1 MELRPYQETC
11 VEQVLDRFEAGHKSV
26 LLIAGTGS
34 GKTAVATRL
43 VKDFWEAGLPV
54 MFQITLDTLAEQT
67 LSAFTRMGIPEDEI
81 GIIRGGTP
89 EHRDRPVQIASQ
101 QTLIRRDWWQRRHW
115 GLCVLD
121 EAHISDFS
129 NCARK
134 TREVLPKA
142 RYLGLTASPW
152 RMSKKQGFDQYTAQ
166 VNAPAP
172 AALQEMGFLSPMRY
186 FVLPE
191 ASVDLKKVR
200 TLAGDFATDDLVNAC
215 NRPEVVEASIR
226 EWQRRT
232 PGRRTLAFTIS
243 VEHAEAVAAT
253 FNAAGIPAATVTG
266 ETPRARRA
274 ELYQQLHDREL
285 MVLSSCMALA
295 TGFDLPSAEVGLLMR
310 PTKSQALHIQQIGRI
325 ARPWDEKDCGW
336 ILDQAGNCLRF
347 PYPRLEDIPADLR
360 RQMPQESMGPGG
372 EGNPVKV
379 CPDCAAVLPNFTQ
392 LCPHCEHDF
401 RKAVLAHTGP
411 LVELIS
417 QADAL
422 ATEPPESRLRAQFHK
437 LRKTAFQ
444 RGLMPGWAW
453 HRFKEA
459 AGREPLAAWF
469 VGSTFRNPTP
479 AAMNSYATYLA
490 LMADR
495 RGIDG
500 RSTFI
505 ATEMNREFGPNLQWQ
520 RVVDINEL

>member
-11 VEQVLDRFEAGHKSV
+11 VEQVLEHFENGHKSV

-34 GKTAVATRL
+34 GKTAIATQL

-54 MFQITLDTLAEQT
+54 MFHITLDTLAEQT
-67 LSAFTRMGIPEDEI
+67 HKAFTRMGIPADEI
-81 GIIRGGTP
+81 GIIRGGTT

-101 QTLIRRDWWQRRHW
+101 QTLIRRDWWKRRQW
-115 GLCVLD
+115 GLIVFD
-121 EAHISDFS
+121 EAHVSDFS
-129 NCARK
+129 TCATK
-134 TREVLPKA
+134 TREALPRA

-152 RMSKKQGFDQYTAQ
+152 RMSKRQGFDQYTAQ

-200 TLAGDFATDDLVNAC
+200 TVAGDFATDDLVNAC
-215 NRPEVVEASIR
+215 NRPEVIDASVR
-226 EWQRRT
+226 DWQRRT
-232 PGRRTLAFTIS
+232 PGLRTLAFAIS
-243 VEHAEAVAAT
+243 VDHAEAVAAAFT
-253 FNAAGIPAATVTG
+253 AAGIPAATVTG

-285 MVLSSCMALA
+285 LVLSSCMALA

-325 ARPWDEKDCGW
+325 ARPWDEKETGW

-347 PYPRLEDIPADLR
+347 RYPRLEDIPADLR
-360 RQMPQESMGPGG
+360 RQLPQESAGAGSD
-372 EGNPVKV
+372 GNPVKI
-379 CPDCAAVLPNFTQ
+379 CPDCDAVLPNFTQ
-392 LCPHCEHDF
+392 ICPHCEHDF
-401 RKAVLAHTGP
+401 RKEVVAHTGP
-411 LVELIS
+411 LVELVS
-417 QADAL
+417 KAEAK
-422 ATEPPESRLRAQFHK
+422 AKEPPESRLKTQFHK
-437 LRKTAFQ
+437 LRKTAYQ

-459 AGREPLAAWF
+459 VGFEPQESWCAG
-469 VGSTFRNPTP
+469 SIFRRPDP
-479 AAMNSYATYLA
+479 AAMNSFATYLA

-495 RGIDG
+495 RGIEG
-500 RSTFI
+500 RSAFI
-505 ATEMNREFGPNLQWQ
+505 ANEMNREFPGLRWQ
-520 RVVDINEL
+520 SIVDLDEL